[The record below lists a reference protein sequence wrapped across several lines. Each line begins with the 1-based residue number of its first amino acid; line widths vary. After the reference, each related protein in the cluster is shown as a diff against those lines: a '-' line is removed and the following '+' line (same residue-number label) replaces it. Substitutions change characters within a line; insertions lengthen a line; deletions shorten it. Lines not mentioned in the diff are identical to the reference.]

1 MPHRLIE
8 KGVDEMLCLNLN
20 QGEYMTIGES
30 VVVQL
35 DSIVGDRCKLVI
47 NAPKEVPVLRGKVL
61 ERNGGQRPG
70 CVFEGPRWHRKE
82 LVWDLS
88 KVQALAAM
96 RTLLSQMDSQ
106 DSNVLALRRQLN
118 HMFPDKTERA
128 TEVSN
133 G

>member
-1 MPHRLIE
+1 
-8 KGVDEMLCLNLN
+8 MLCLNLN
-20 QGEYMTIGES
+20 QGEYLTIGED

-35 DSIVGDRCKLVI
+35 NGIAGDRCKLVI
-47 NAPKEVPVLRGKVL
+47 
-61 ERNGGQRPG
+61 
-70 CVFEGPRWHRKE
+70 EGPRWHRKE

-106 DSNVLALRRQLN
+106 DSNVQALRRQLN

>member
-1 MPHRLIE
+1 
-8 KGVDEMLCLNLN
+8 MLCLNLN
-20 QGEYMTIGES
+20 QGEYLTIGED

-35 DSIVGDRCKLVI
+35 NGIAGDRCKLVI
-47 NAPKEVPVLRGKVL
+47 QAPREIPVVRGKVL

-106 DSNVLALRRQLN
+106 DSNVQALLRQLN